1 MKAEDFIVKKR
12 PRLASIT
19 KHQKVELADYERR
32 LALMQSTLQAIQ
44 QAYLGTRE
52 RAVVVLEGWD
62 TAGKGGVVRRL
73 GWALDPRSFK
83 VLGFKPCCRGKRP
96 PRKWFEAKTQFAI
109 IIRFELDLFRA
120 FKDRG
125 WITLKSFGPLAA
137 PFGATKL
144 PAYDTHLAI
153 ATWDLPEN
161 GYQVGHKLT

>member
-1 MKAEDFIVKKR
+1 MDDQ
-12 PRLASIT
+12 LASAI
-19 KHQKVELADYERR
+19 KAKLDKELA
-32 LALMQSTLQAIQ
+32 
-44 QAYLGTRE
+44 GTNPD
-52 RAVVVLEGWD
+52 VG
-62 TAGKGGVVRRL
+62 
-73 GWALDPRSFK
+73 
-83 VLGFKPCCRGKRP
+83 
-96 PRKWFEAKTQFAI
+96 
-109 IIRFELDLFRA
+109 IRFEVDLFRA